1 MTDERIDRAAADIKE
16 LIEVA
21 AFNPERWEDFIETI
35 WRQLPGTQV
44 VLHTLDE
51 ITVGTSPLLLRGWEA
66 AHIESYVSHYAA
78 LNPWVRARAL
88 APAMVPVWTE
98 DTVPALS
105 FKNSEFYTDWLSK
118 SGDTQCATGFKLLHE
133 QGRSASLDIHYG
145 LAHAEANHRL
155 SRRLLN
161 VIGPSL
167 HRSISALRLRQKRE
181 GKGVL
186 DMLLEAAFIVA
197 ENSNIIDLNTTA
209 QEFIDEGIV
218 VLRAPK
224 GRLSVRSASAD
235 QALYHEVAC
244 LYRSDPGNHS
254 GSTIR
259 VTTADELLLL
269 SIFPIIYPGPS
280 QTTITSLFP
289 PRRAALVVIRRRPL
303 RYQSDDTQR
312 FAAQFSLTPAE
323 TRLAKALKDG
333 STLREAAE
341 LNNISY
347 ETARGHLRG
356 IFGKSGIQR
365 QIDLVR
371 ALIHFEK

>member
-21 AFNPERWEDFIETI
+21 AFNPERWDDVIEAI
-35 WRQLPGTQV
+35 WKQLPGTQV
-44 VLHTLDE
+44 VLHTRDE
-51 ITVGTSPLLLRGWEA
+51 TMVGTSPLLLRGWDTTY
-66 AHIESYVSHYAA
+66 IESYVSHYAA
-78 LNPWVRARAL
+78 LNPWVGAWTS
-88 APAMVPVWTE
+88 APLMVPIWTE

-118 SGDTQCATGFKLLHE
+118 SGDMLCATGIKLLQE
-133 QGRSASLDIHYG
+133 QGRSASMDIHYG
-145 LAHAEANHRL
+145 LEHAEANHRQ
-155 SRRLLN
+155 SRRLLS

-167 HRSISALRLRQKRE
+167 HHSISALRLRQKSE

-186 DMLLEAAFIVA
+186 DTLLEAAFIVA
-197 ENSNIIDLNTTA
+197 ENSNIIDLNATA
-209 QEFIDEGIV
+209 QEFINDGIV

-224 GRLSVRSASAD
+224 GRLSVRSANTD
-235 QALYHEVAC
+235 QALYDEVANF
-244 LYRSDPGNHS
+244 YRSNTGNNS
-254 GSTIR
+254 STIR
-259 VTTADELLLL
+259 VTAGDWLLLL

-280 QTTITSLFP
+280 QTSMTSLFP

-303 RYQSDDTQR
+303 RQQNDGTHR

-341 LNNISY
+341 LNKISY

-365 QIDLVR
+365 QIDLIR
-371 ALIHFEK
+371 TLIHFEK